1 MAIHQLSKSTFIR
14 GQQCVKSLYLNKFH
28 SKLRDRI
35 SPEQMA
41 KFKRGTDVG
50 VLARDLYPG
59 GIDLSPKSPSQYPKK
74 VLETALAMQNPDIQV
89 IYEACFVY
97 EEVLIL
103 LDILVRQENSWLAC
117 EVKSSLKLS
126 ETYRSDAALQYF
138 VLKGAGV
145 EMTDFQLIYLNKDY
159 VFHHKLNLHEL
170 FISESVLEEVRL
182 RESEIGHKIDTL
194 KNVLK
199 SDTIP
204 DIPIGP
210 QCENP
215 YPCDFHDY
223 CWKNIPDTSLFKLD
237 AFPEDLLF
245 SWFHSGITK
254 VSDIPSDYIHS
265 EEQNKQIN
273 SLIENKPSFDNK
285 KITDY
290 QNLFKGKKIAVL
302 KTIIHCPAVPEVE
315 GAKPYEKQ
323 VLAVHISGNDGS
335 SNTWFFNL
343 GNYPTDTL
351 HQILNILHSFDYLIL
366 DQYEFIEIM
375 QDSGII
381 VEPEKLL
388 FIHEILNEIQYFH
401 PVSGSNRNLS
411 ELHFRLFPTSLP
423 LKNEI
428 YLITDL
434 LSEPKGNWSIENSLK
449 YIGKSIHKLVELL
462 IFEEVR

>member
-35 SPEQMA
+35 SPEQLA

-103 LDILVRQENSWLAC
+103 LDILVRQENGWLAC

-138 VLKGAGV
+138 VLKGSGV

-159 VFHHKLNLHEL
+159 VFHQKLNLHEL
-170 FISESVLEEVRL
+170 FISESVLEEVQL
-182 RESEIGHKIDTL
+182 RETEIGHKIDIL
-194 KNVLK
+194 KTVLK
-199 SDTIP
+199 SVTIP
-204 DIPIGP
+204 EIPIGP
-210 QCENP
+210 QCVNP
-215 YPCDFHDY
+215 YPCDFRDY
-223 CWKNIPDTSLFKLD
+223 CWKNIPDASLFKLD
-237 AFPEDLLF
+237 AFPENLLF

-265 EEQNKQIN
+265 DEQNRQII
-273 SLIENKPSFDNK
+273 SLIENKPSFDTE
-285 KITDY
+285 KISDY
-290 QNLFKGKKIAVL
+290 QRLLKGKKIAVL
-302 KTIIHCPAVPEVE
+302 KTIIHRPAVPEIE

-323 VLAVHISGNDGS
+323 ILAVHISGNDES
-335 SNTWFFNL
+335 SNTWYFNS
-343 GNYPTDTL
+343 GNYMTETI
-351 HQILNILHSFDYLIL
+351 HQISNVLHRFDYLIL
-366 DQYEFIEIM
+366 DQYEFIEII
-375 QDSGII
+375 QDSGIF
-381 VEPEKLL
+381 VESEKIL
-388 FIHEILNEIQYFH
+388 FLNEILDNIRYFH
-401 PVSGSNRNLS
+401 PVTCSGRDLS
-411 ELHFRLFPTSLP
+411 EITLSLFPSSLP
-423 LKNEI
+423 LKNET
-428 YLITDL
+428 YLISDL
-434 LSEPKGNWSIENSLK
+434 LAQSRGNWSIENSLK
-449 YIGKSIHKLVELL
+449 YFGKSMHKLLDFL
-462 IFEEVR
+462 IFDELH